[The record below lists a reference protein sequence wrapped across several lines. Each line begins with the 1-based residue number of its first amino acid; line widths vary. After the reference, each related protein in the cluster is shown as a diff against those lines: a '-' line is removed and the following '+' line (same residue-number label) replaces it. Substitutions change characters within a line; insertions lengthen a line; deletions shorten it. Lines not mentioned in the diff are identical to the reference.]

1 MPEMNKEAMFWQYF
15 ARNEEAIFRFEKDQ
29 KRVFAR
35 LTEELQKVH
44 PDLTFEFG
52 PVTEGARD
60 FVISAGGI
68 KKAFPAVEKL
78 YSAKPELK
86 RFRVIKFRPRRQV
99 VSDLNY
105 GGLSICSRDVYYHL
119 VGDDQHVDKV
129 GILLFL
135 PGYSKSKEEQFG
147 NIGYLLLDEAIG
159 EYAVETYL
167 SVIEMMGHDS
177 SHFKGAH
184 PISEL
189 GDHFA
194 EVIATRIPRTG
205 PLH

>member
-1 MPEMNKEAMFWQYF
+1 MTKDAMFWQYF
-15 ARNEEAIFRFEKDQ
+15 ARDEEVIFRFEKDQ

-35 LTEELQKVH
+35 LTEELRRVH

-52 PVTEGARD
+52 PVIEGARD

-68 KKAFPAVEKL
+68 KKAFPAFEKL

-99 VSDLNY
+99 VSDINY
-105 GGLSICSRDVYYHL
+105 GGLVIRSKDVYYHL
-119 VGDDQHVDKV
+119 VGDDKDVNKV

-135 PGYSKSKEEQFG
+135 PGHSKGKEAEFG
-147 NIGYLLLDEAIG
+147 NIGYLMLDEAVG
-159 EYAVETYL
+159 EYAVEMYL
-167 SVIEMMGHDS
+167 SAIEMMGHDS
-177 SHFKGAH
+177 PHFEGAH

-189 GDHFA
+189 GEHFA
-194 EVIATRIPRTG
+194 EVISTKIPRTG

>member
-1 MPEMNKEAMFWQYF
+1 MTKEGMFWQYF
-15 ARNEEAIFRFEKDQ
+15 AREEEVIFKFEKDQ

-60 FVISAGGI
+60 FVISAGGV

-78 YSAKPELK
+78 YGERPELK
-86 RFRVIKFRPRRQV
+86 RFRVIKFRPRRKV

-105 GGLSICSRDVYYHL
+105 GGLAIRGKDVYYHL
-119 VGDDQHVDKV
+119 VSDEEDVNKV
-129 GILLFL
+129 GVLLFL
-135 PGYSKSKEEQFG
+135 PGYSKNKEVEFG
-147 NIGYLLLDEAIG
+147 NIGYLMLDEAIG
-159 EYAVETYL
+159 EYAVETYI
-167 SVIEMMGHDS
+167 SAIEMKGHDS
-177 SHFKGAH
+177 PHFEGAH
-184 PISEL
+184 PIGEL
-189 GDHFA
+189 GDHFV
-194 EVIATRIPRTG
+194 EVISRKIPRTG